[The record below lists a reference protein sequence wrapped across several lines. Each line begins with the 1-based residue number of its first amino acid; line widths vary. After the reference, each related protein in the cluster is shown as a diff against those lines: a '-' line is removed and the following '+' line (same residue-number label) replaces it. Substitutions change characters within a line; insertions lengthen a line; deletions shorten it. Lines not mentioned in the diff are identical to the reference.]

1 MSKVEK
7 VVLVALTEKEV
18 KFIKS
23 QTRSIHNWLLKQ
35 DKERGYVSK
44 QSDET
49 RTLTGSIGGK
59 LSFANLYLNDLFF
72 PNGGNTATNKD
83 LYFFAVN
90 YNVLRIE
97 KGFGGLLFS

>member
-59 LSFANLYLNDLFF
+59 LSFANLYSTSQKTLVRCL
-72 PNGGNTATNKD
+72 ARRLKAYKD
-83 LYFFAVN
+83 V
-90 YNVLRIE
+90 E
-97 KGFGGLLFS
+97 DE